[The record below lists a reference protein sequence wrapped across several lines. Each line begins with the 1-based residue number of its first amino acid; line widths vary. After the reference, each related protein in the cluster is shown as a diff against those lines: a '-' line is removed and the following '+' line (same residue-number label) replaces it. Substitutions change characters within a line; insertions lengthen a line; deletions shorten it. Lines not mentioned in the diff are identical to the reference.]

1 MLMNQSRQVA
11 KASSRGKAKPP
22 SRGKAKPPSRREQKS
37 EATRRRICEGA
48 ARSLFANGYHGTSI
62 KQIADHA
69 GVSQGALQHHFPSK
83 DDLVEATAEFLL
95 TRSLKWF
102 AMVKLELAKDRD
114 AFGDVIRRSWREQFT
129 TDEYGALLEI
139 MTAARTDENLR
150 ARIAPKLDNWRDA
163 IQRELR
169 DILHPFAG
177 NVESLSALLNISLCM
192 MTGLLVHEGLLGD
205 EQRMN
210 MMLDQWIS
218 LVVENNG

>member
-1 MLMNQSRQVA
+1 MPMSQPGQDKKAPSRLE
-11 KASSRGKAKPP
+11 AKPP
-22 SRGKAKPPSRREQKS
+22 SRGNAKPPSRQEQKS

-48 ARSLFANGYHGTSI
+48 ARCLFANGYHGTSI

-150 ARIAPKLDNWRDA
+150 GRIAPKLDNWRVA
-163 IQRELR
+163 IEHELR
-169 DILHPFAG
+169 EILHPFAG

-205 EQRMN
+205 EKRMN
-210 MMLDQWIS
+210 MMLEQWIK
-218 LVVENNG
+218 LVIESSN

>member
-1 MLMNQSRQVA
+1 MLMSQPSQDE
-11 KASSRGKAKPP
+11 KA
-22 SRGKAKPPSRREQKS
+22 PSRRESKLPSRQEQKS

-48 ARSLFANGYHGTSI
+48 ARCLFANGYHRTSI

-83 DDLVEATAEFLL
+83 DDLVEATAAFLL

-102 AMVKLELAKDRD
+102 ALVKLELAKDHS

-139 MTAARTDENLR
+139 MTAARTDDNLR
-150 ARIAPKLDNWRDA
+150 ARIAPKLDGWRTA
-163 IQRELR
+163 IEAELR

-177 NVESLSALLNISLCM
+177 NAENLTALLNISLCM

-210 MMLDQWIS
+210 MMLEQWIS
-218 LVVENNG
+218 LVVKGNR

>member
-1 MLMNQSRQVA
+1 MLMSESGQEQKAPSR
-11 KASSRGKAKPP
+11 RHEKPP
-22 SRGKAKPPSRREQKS
+22 SRQEQKS

-48 ARSLFANGYHGTSI
+48 ARCLFANGYHRTSI
-62 KQIADHA
+62 KQITEYA

-83 DDLVEATAEFLL
+83 DDLVEAAAEFLL

-102 AMVKLELAKDRD
+102 AMVKIELAKDRG

-139 MTAARTDENLR
+139 MTAARTDDNLR
-150 ARIAPKLDNWRDA
+150 ARIAPKLDDWRVA
-163 IQRELR
+163 IENELR
-169 DILHPFAG
+169 DILHPYAG

-205 EQRMN
+205 ETRMN
-210 MMLDQWIS
+210 MMLEQWIS
-218 LVVENNG
+218 LVVESKG